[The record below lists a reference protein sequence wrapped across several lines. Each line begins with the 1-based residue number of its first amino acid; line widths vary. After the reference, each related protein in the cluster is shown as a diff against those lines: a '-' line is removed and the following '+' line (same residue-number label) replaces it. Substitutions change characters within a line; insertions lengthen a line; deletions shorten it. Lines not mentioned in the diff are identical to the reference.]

1 MLNLVKLRQ
10 NSAIKFLS
18 VTSKALRY
26 LEGVLPV
33 GKINDCGM
41 NSLAIPKVSV
51 LFFFSVLY
59 ESCFCYF
66 FLIPYSYFCL
76 IHNT

>member
-26 LEGVLPV
+26 LEGVLPI
-33 GKINDCGM
+33 GKINDCDM

-51 LFFFSVLY
+51 LFFSVFFMNLLLFSHTI
-59 ESCFCYF
+59 FI
-66 FLIPYSYFCL
+66 FLLNS
-76 IHNT
+76 

>member
-26 LEGVLPV
+26 LEGVLPI
-33 GKINDCGM
+33 GKINDCDM

-51 LFFFSVLY
+51 LFFSVFFMNPVSVTFFSY
-59 ESCFCYF
+59 H
-66 FLIPYSYFCL
+66 
-76 IHNT
+76 IHIFA